1 MATAARVKSI
11 CFAVAAVLAV
21 AACDPPAP
29 GVKPAA
35 VPTTPAAPPATTPAT
50 PAAATT
56 PPAGFDQTLELQG
69 VTFRVTSANAGSINR
84 LSIEPKGLKGDNA
97 VIEQE
102 IDGTVT
108 MAEVADLDADG
119 SPEVYVYVTSAG
131 SGSYGSLAAYAANK
145 GRSLTAIFLPPLTDD
160 PKASKGYLG
169 HDEFR
174 VVENTL
180 VRRFPV
186 YRDGDTNAKPTGG
199 TRQVQYKLKAG
210 EAGWVLRP
218 DKTVDY

>member
-1 MATAARVKSI
+1 VKVLG
-11 CFAVAAVLAV
+11 AVVAAVLAL

-35 VPTTPAAPPATTPAT
+35 VPMPAPAAVPAPPATAT
-50 PAAATT
+50 QS
-56 PPAGFDQTLELQG
+56 AGFDQTLSLQDI
-69 VTFRVTSANAGSINR
+69 TFHVISANAGSINR
-84 LSIEPKGLKGDNA
+84 LRIEPKGLKGDNA

-102 IDGTVT
+102 VEGTVT
-108 MAEVADLDADG
+108 MAEVADLNVDG
-119 SPEVYVYVTSAG
+119 SPEIYVYATSAG
-131 SGSYGSLAAYAANK
+131 SGSHGSLVAYAANK
-145 GRSLTAIFLPPLTDD
+145 GRSLSAIYLPPLADD
-160 PKASKGYLG
+160 PKAVKGYLG

-186 YRDGDTNAKPTGG
+186 YRDGDTNAQPTGG

-218 DKTVDY
+218 ERTVDY